1 MSEDVEAYADRLNDA
16 VVNLQ
21 LREEDRDER
30 IEKLERR
37 VNDLEA
43 SLHTAIGSQ
52 DFKHISTDMARTAT
66 ELYEKKWSKS

>member
-1 MSEDVEAYADRLNDA
+1 MDEVKAEVESL
-16 VVNLQ
+16 
-21 LREEDRDER
+21 
-30 IEKLERR
+30 KLEVLELRQR

-43 SLHTAIGSQ
+43 SLHTAIGWIAQ